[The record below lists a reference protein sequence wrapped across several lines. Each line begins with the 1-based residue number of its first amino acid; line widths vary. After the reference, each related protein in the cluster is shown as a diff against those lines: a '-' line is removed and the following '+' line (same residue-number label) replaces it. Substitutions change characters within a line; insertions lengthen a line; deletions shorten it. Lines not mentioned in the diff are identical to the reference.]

1 MIYDCLISD
10 IVNRGHIDT
19 GHGHKL
25 ERIIIYLIMIEVF
38 FECLHFYER
47 YFNVLLSRHNSPN
60 ISSPENMED
69 SQFWNPETQVTLKKW
84 LNSLPK
90 ERLLLPRKRRKKESS
105 SFLIKE
111 EKRSASSF
119 LVVLHLS
126 STHGQDLYC
135 SVLQSSSLMH
145 FHFSLLA
152 IISVK
157 KGIICPI

>member
-60 ISSPENMED
+60 MSSPENMED
-69 SQFWNPETQVTLKKW
+69 CQFWNPETQVTLKKW
-84 LNSLPK
+84 LNSWPK
-90 ERLLLPRKRRKKESS
+90 ERLLLPSKRRKKERL
-105 SFLIKE
+105 LISGCFAFVVDSWP
-111 EKRSASSF
+111 RSI
-119 LVVLHLS
+119 LL
-126 STHGQDLYC
+126 G
-135 SVLQSSSLMH
+135 
-145 FHFSLLA
+145 LA
-152 IISVK
+152 II
-157 KGIICPI
+157 ITDAFPF

>member
-60 ISSPENMED
+60 MSSPENMED
-69 SQFWNPETQVTLKKW
+69 CQSWNPETQVTLKKW
-84 LNSLPK
+84 LNSWPK
-90 ERLLLPRKRRKKESS
+90 ERLLITRKRRKKERL
-105 SFLIKE
+105 LIPSCFAFVVDSWP
-111 EKRSASSF
+111 RSI
-119 LVVLHLS
+119 LL
-126 STHGQDLYC
+126 G
-135 SVLQSSSLMH
+135 
-145 FHFSLLA
+145 LA
-152 IISVK
+152 II
-157 KGIICPI
+157 ITDAFPF

>member
-47 YFNVLLSRHNSPN
+47 YFNVLLPRHNSPN

-69 SQFWNPETQVTLKKW
+69 CQFWNPETQVTLKKW
-84 LNSLPK
+84 LNSWPK
-90 ERLLLPRKRRKKESS
+90 ERLLLPRKRRKKERL
-105 SFLIKE
+105 LIPSCFAFVVDSWP
-111 EKRSASSF
+111 RSI
-119 LVVLHLS
+119 LL
-126 STHGQDLYC
+126 G
-135 SVLQSSSLMH
+135 
-145 FHFSLLA
+145 LA
-152 IISVK
+152 II
-157 KGIICPI
+157 ITDAFPF

>member
-60 ISSPENMED
+60 MSSPENMED
-69 SQFWNPETQVTLKKW
+69 CQFWNPETQVTLKKW
-84 LNSLPK
+84 LNSWPK
-90 ERLLLPRKRRKKESS
+90 ERLLLPRKRRKKECL
-105 SFLIKE
+105 LIPSCFAFVVDSWS
-111 EKRSASSF
+111 RSI
-119 LVVLHLS
+119 LL
-126 STHGQDLYC
+126 G
-135 SVLQSSSLMH
+135 
-145 FHFSLLA
+145 LA
-152 IISVK
+152 II
-157 KGIICPI
+157 ITDAFPF